1 MSDSTDEAIQ
11 LIEQQLD
18 DITIDRLALHA
29 ARKLGRHH
37 WQGVRGGP
45 VPGGLEVLDFVYN
58 AIQKTLIAVQCDTGG
73 RKWDP
78 VTQPDLFKHL
88 RSVIDSDISCAVN
101 SWQNR
106 YFRSETTLDGFGPE
120 GGRFRFVDF
129 SPSEA
134 PDPAEC
140 CMAAEQECMC
150 ERVLRAFY
158 HFLADDP
165 ELEKIFDLM
174 REGVFKAEDQ
184 ARRLEVSSEA
194 IYNLRKQMG
203 RRFIEFQKQNKAL
216 LSEARP
222 PNA

>member
-18 DITIDRLALHA
+18 DITIERLVLHA
-29 ARKLGRHH
+29 VRKLERLY
-37 WQGVRGGP
+37 WQGIQGGP
-45 VPGGLEVLDFVYN
+45 VPGGLEVLDFVNN

-73 RKWDP
+73 RRWDP
-78 VTQPDLFKHL
+78 KTQPDLFKHL

-106 YFRSETTLDGFGPE
+106 NIRSEATLDGVGLE
-120 GGRFRFVDF
+120 GGRVQFVDF

-140 CMAAEQECMC
+140 CMAAERECLC
-150 ERVLRAFY
+150 ERVLSAFY
-158 HFLADDP
+158 DFLADDP
-165 ELEKIFDLM
+165 GLKRIFDLM
-174 REGVFKAEDQ
+174 HEGVFKAEDQ

-194 IYNLRKQMG
+194 VYNLRKQMG
-203 RRFIEFQKQNKAL
+203 RRFGEFQKQNKAL